1 MPDANPNADPNANPN
16 AKPALNPQS
25 STKPDIKPDAKPDV
39 KPDPNKSDVSADFLR
54 AAADVMVALD
64 SRYLESDLDTQIEM
78 RDELDRAMRNYAQA
92 RLAILKRDVICTP
105 ADVAQMRVLRD
116 RLANATRLR
125 QLLDTA
131 LSFAGFLAT
140 RFL

>member
-1 MPDANPNADPNANPN
+1 MSDANPN
-16 AKPALNPQS
+16 AKPDA
-25 STKPDIKPDAKPDV
+25 KPDAKPNGKPDAKPDSR
-39 KPDPNKSDVSADFLR
+39 PDASADFLR

-105 ADVAQMRVLRD
+105 ADVAQMRVLRE